1 MSEKFVLEAVD
12 PKTECPTSEV
22 SFAVDDV
29 AELRVLVEA
38 DDEDM
43 IYDYDLTRECAAKIV
58 GKYAIQFEASLANV
72 RLRRWHENDDL
83 PYRVHTNRELAL
95 MLQGLKP
102 FALFYHGLDENL
114 REEGFFE
121 PYVASGK
128 FVKREYSIVLRLQER
143 GYPQDVPIRYVLYS
157 LPHEEWRIDAFIALQ
172 LATDKERWSMACER
186 LEGMLLGYENWQN
199 DIHIENLKKSL
210 AAKQRPT
217 G

>member
-1 MSEKFVLEAVD
+1 MLEAID
-12 PKTECPTSEV
+12 PKTECPISEV
-22 SFAVDDV
+22 SFAVDDI
-29 AELRVLVEA
+29 AELRALVKA
-38 DDEDM
+38 DDEGMD
-43 IYDYDLTRECAAKIV
+43 YDYDLTRECAAKIV
-58 GKYAIQFEASLANV
+58 GKYGIQFEVSPANV

-83 PYRVHTNRELAL
+83 PYRVHTGRELAL
-95 MLQGLKP
+95 MLQGVKP
-102 FALFYHGLDENL
+102 LALFYHGLDENL
-114 REEGFFE
+114 REEELFE

-143 GYPQDVPIRYVLYS
+143 GYPQDAPTRYVLYS
-157 LPHEEWRIDAFIALQ
+157 LPHEEWRIDAFIALG
-172 LATDKERWSMACER
+172 LAADKERWSMACER